1 MDYVPYDGMM
11 ARLHKG
17 ERIMTASENREFSQ
31 GGGGGSISIT
41 GNTFNVRQESDIDAI
56 ARALAREIKVAG
68 GLMA

>member
-1 MDYVPYDGMM
+1 MM

-17 ERIMTASENREFSQ
+17 ERVMTAAENREFS
-31 GGGGGSISIT
+31 GGAGAGAAISIS

-56 ARALAREIKVAG
+56 ARALAREIKAAG

>member
-1 MDYVPYDGMM
+1 MM

-17 ERIMTASENREFSQ
+17 ERIMTASDNREFSSQ
-31 GGGGGSISIT
+31 GGGAGAISIT

-56 ARALAREIKVAG
+56 ARALAREIKAAG